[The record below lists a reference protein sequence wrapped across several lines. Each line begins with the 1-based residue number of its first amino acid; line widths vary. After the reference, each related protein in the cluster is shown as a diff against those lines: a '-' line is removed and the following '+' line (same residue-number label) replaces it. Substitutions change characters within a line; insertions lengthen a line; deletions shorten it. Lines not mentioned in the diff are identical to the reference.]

1 MGKRKTLMA
10 TSESESESAHSEG
23 ENVKPTELVEEKYQP
38 QTNAIQ
44 LENQEM
50 LEEKILEEIDEK
62 LEETNELR
70 KLINIP
76 QPRIIKKLLCAN
88 YSK

>member
-1 MGKRKTLMA
+1 MISSG
-10 TSESESESAHSEG
+10 SESESAHSED
-23 ENVKPTELVEEKYQP
+23 VKPIELVEEQYLP
-38 QTNAIQ
+38 ILNPIQ
-44 LENQEM
+44 QAQQDT

-76 QPRIIKKLLCAN
+76 
-88 YSK
+88 